1 MSIIERGAIAPTFE
15 ATTHDGKHV
24 TLDSFRGAKL
34 WLSFYRFASC
44 PLCNFRIHELIAHH
58 KAFADAG
65 IRMVGVMQS
74 SGENIAK
81 YAAKQNPPFPIIADP
96 ERSLYRLYGVT
107 PSILGMF
114 HPRVFSTAMKAMFA
128 GIFPGVP
135 DFPLA
140 TVPADF
146 LIDPEGLVWSAYYGK
161 AISDHIPFE
170 TVTEFAADDCLTV
183 PAA

>member
-1 MSIIERGAIAPTFE
+1 LAPAFE
-15 ATTHDGKHV
+15 ATTYTGEEL

-44 PLCNFRIHELIAHH
+44 PLCNYRIHELMARYDEIA
-58 KAFADAG
+58 ATG
-65 IRMVGVMQS
+65 IRVVGVMQS
-74 SGENIAK
+74 GPERIAT
-81 YAAKQNPPFPIIADP
+81 YAAKRKVPFPIVSDT
-96 ERSLYRLYGVT
+96 ERRLYRLYDVT
-107 PSILGMF
+107 PSVWGMF
-114 HPRVFSTAMKAMFA
+114 HPRVFGTAVKAMVN

-146 LIDPEGLVWSAYYGK
+146 LIDPEGVVWSAFYGR
-161 AISDHIPFE
+161 AVSDHIPFE
-170 TVTEFAADDCLTV
+170 TVLEFAGDDCLTM